1 MPRIWQRTASSHTTP
16 LQSSTSPHAAP
27 SRDAHQPSSTHH
39 ALMRRALPTNGVF
52 ANFRKKLRLLE
63 TLSPLTRC
71 SKTFEKRMKAS
82 GKRHCTVSPVQ
93 YDSELR
99 IFLFSARVKVAQSRL
114 RETNA
119 PTNVKM
125 PRFGK
130 KSVCWQMP
138 TEENATK
145 RRSRPGA
152 LTDGR
157 QHPRLGAAHETQR
170 AKQKAKPRSRTQRT
184 KRSATQWG
192 GKTPHQNVTCETER
206 DATGRQHPP

>member
-16 LQSSTSPHAAP
+16 LQSYTSPHAAP

-82 GKRHCTVSPVQ
+82 GKRHSTVSPVQ

-99 IFLFSARVKVAQSRL
+99 IFLFSARVRVAQRRL
-114 RETNA
+114 REAKA
-119 PTNVKM
+119 PTNEK
-125 PRFGK
+125 
-130 KSVCWQMP
+130 
-138 TEENATK
+138 NATFWQK
-145 RRSRPGA
+145 
-152 LTDGR
+152 T
-157 QHPRLGAAHETQR
+157 RLLADADRVAQQDAAH
-170 AKQKAKPRSRTQRT
+170 
-184 KRSATQWG
+184 
-192 GKTPHQNVTCETER
+192 ETER